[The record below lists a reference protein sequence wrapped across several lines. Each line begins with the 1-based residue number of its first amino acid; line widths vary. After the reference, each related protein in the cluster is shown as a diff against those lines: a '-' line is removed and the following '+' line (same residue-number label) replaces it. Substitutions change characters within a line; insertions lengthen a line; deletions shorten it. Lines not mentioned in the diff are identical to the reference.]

1 MFRLKSFSE
10 KSQPIEE
17 SLTKPQVKEI
27 FSNDGFKVGI
37 EYELYNHQFLDAMGL
52 PNAEDSLLI
61 HQFGEV
67 LMEVRRQNIKRISSN
82 KRSQKVYT
90 DDDILDDFEQKDR
103 DRLFLFFIGKKI
115 KPRALRD
122 SIYYFVTDEGRTFF
136 TEDLKKEYY
145 KKDVIEKYKKKRNEY
160 FLFNHEFK
168 NLLKQKEIKFD
179 DIRKFY
185 RKQENLP
192 KCVDSPIIT
201 SSKSKSSTSKWMIKE
216 DESVTPGFG
225 GIEFISPPMSV
236 SDTLKTSKEMFDY
249 IGRIGNTNSF
259 YTDGP
264 DEKRNQQCGLHINI
278 SISPERMKNFDP
290 TKFIL
295 FSNESQVDNEKV
307 FGDRKDSEHI
317 MTVVKQLKR
326 KFQNYNTSKGDK
338 EKKELFDSFI
348 KDNMKKALA
357 TMDVQL
363 LTGWG
368 GASADKF
375 ANVNLQNVQPHKR
388 IIRKKNERIEIRY
401 FGGQDYEK
409 KHDLFKRILSELLYA
424 LDVATNPE
432 KEKQKYMK
440 KVYRLVNLML
450 NSKDK

>member
-10 KSQPIEE
+10 KVQPIEE
-17 SLTKPQVKEI
+17 SLTKPQVKEV
-27 FSNDGFKVGI
+27 FSNNDFRIGLEF
-37 EYELYNHQFLDAMGL
+37 EFYNHDFLEKNGL
-52 PNAEDSLLI
+52 PKAEDSLLI
-61 HQFGEV
+61 HQFGEI

-82 KRSQKVYT
+82 KKSQKFYT
-90 DDDILDDFEQKDR
+90 DDDIFDDFEQKDK

-115 KPRALRD
+115 KPRSLKN
-122 SIYYFVTDEGRTFF
+122 SIYYFITDEGKTFF
-136 TEDLKKEYY
+136 EEDLKKEYY
-145 KKDVIEKYKKKRNEY
+145 KKDVIEQYKKKRDEY

-185 RKQENLP
+185 RNAENLP
-192 KCVDSPIIT
+192 SCVDSPIIT
-201 SSKSKSSTSKWMIKE
+201 SSKSKSSESKWMIKE
-216 DESVTPGFG
+216 DESVNSALG
-225 GIEFISPPMSV
+225 GIEFISPPMNISNA
-236 SDTLKTSKEMFDY
+236 LKTTKEIFNY
-249 IGRIGNTNSF
+249 IERTGNTNSF

-278 SISPERMKNFDP
+278 SISPEKMKNFDP

-295 FSNESQVDNEKV
+295 FSNESQVDNEKI
-307 FGDRKDSEHI
+307 FGDRKDSEHV

-326 KFQNYNTSKGDK
+326 KFQNYNTSKNDK
-338 EKKELFDSFI
+338 ERKELFNSFL
-348 KDNMKKALA
+348 KDNMKKALT

-363 LTGWG
+363 MTGWG
-368 GASADKF
+368 GQAADKF

-388 IIRKKNERIEIRY
+388 ILRKKNERIEIRY

-409 KHDLFKRILSELLYA
+409 KYDLFKRVLSELLYA
-424 LDVATNPE
+424 LDVACDPE

-440 KVYRLVNLML
+440 KVFRLVNTM
-450 NSKDK
+450 NKSD